1 MAGGT
6 IDNVENKKIN
16 ASIKKSKNYSGVQ
29 AMIFG
34 KKDSDSDNSN
44 ERVKELERQNK
55 VMREALEF
63 YANTDSWSAGH
74 KYRDADDA
82 TIFTDGG
89 ESAATIDKGNRAYR
103 ALEACK

>member
-1 MAGGT
+1 VF
-6 IDNVENKKIN
+6 IDNVENKEIN
-16 ASIKKSKNYSGVQ
+16 ASIKKSKNNSGVQ

-63 YANTDSWSAGH
+63 YANTDTWSAGH

-82 TIFTDGG
+82 TIFTDGS

>member
-1 MAGGT
+1 
-6 IDNVENKKIN
+6 
-16 ASIKKSKNYSGVQ
+16 
-29 AMIFG
+29 MIFG
-34 KKDSDSDNSN
+34 KKDSDSDSSN
-44 ERVKELERQNK
+44 DRVKVLERQNK

-63 YANTDSWSAGH
+63 YANKDTWSAGH

-82 TIFTDGG
+82 TIFTDGA